1 MNHHGLV
8 RKVGVEDD
16 DEDINNSEYTGG
28 KVLKNDW
35 VSGSNQLHLD
45 LVSQHE
51 GVQVIDQT
59 RNKTYLISFID

>member
-1 MNHHGLV
+1 MNHHGSV

-16 DEDINNSEYTGG
+16 DEDINNAEYTGG

-35 VSGSNQLHLD
+35 VSGSNQLHLN

>member
-1 MNHHGLV
+1 MNHHGSV

-16 DEDINNSEYTGG
+16 DKDNINNGE

-35 VSGSNQLHLD
+35 VSGSNQLQLD

-59 RNKTYLISFID
+59 RIKTYVISFID

>member
-1 MNHHGLV
+1 MNHHGSV

-16 DEDINNSEYTGG
+16 DEDINNDENTGG